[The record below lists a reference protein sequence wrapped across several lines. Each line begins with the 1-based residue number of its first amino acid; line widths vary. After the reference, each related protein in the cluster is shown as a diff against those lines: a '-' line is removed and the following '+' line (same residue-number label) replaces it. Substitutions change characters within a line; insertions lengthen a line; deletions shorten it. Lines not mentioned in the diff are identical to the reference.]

1 MHTHARMHTHAGMHT
16 HSHTHHFATELK
28 PEQLH
33 REAEITTNDNI
44 AVTKIHMRI
53 KDTSQ
58 TQDMHR

>member
-1 MHTHARMHTHAGMHT
+1 MHTHARMHTP
-16 HSHTHHFATELK
+16 SHTHHFATELK

>member
-1 MHTHARMHTHAGMHT
+1 MHTHTRMHTP
-16 HSHTHHFATELK
+16 SHTHHFATELK

-44 AVTKIHMRI
+44 AVTKIHMRF